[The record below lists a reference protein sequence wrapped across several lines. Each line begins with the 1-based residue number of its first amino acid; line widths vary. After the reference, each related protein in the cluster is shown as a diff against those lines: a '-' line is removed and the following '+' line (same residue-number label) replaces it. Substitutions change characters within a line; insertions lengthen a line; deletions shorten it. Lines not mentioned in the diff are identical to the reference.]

1 MDYEELMSIRIIP
14 KEIAKSKTKALTDN
28 LYHTPYKD
36 EIRLFSCLKQGDLKK
51 LVFEMKQLGV
61 QNITAGYLRA
71 KLFTLWKRV
80 RQKYPPKQK

>member
-51 LVFEMKQLGV
+51 LVFAV
-61 QNITAGYLRA
+61 I
-71 KLFTLWKRV
+71 
-80 RQKYPPKQK
+80 